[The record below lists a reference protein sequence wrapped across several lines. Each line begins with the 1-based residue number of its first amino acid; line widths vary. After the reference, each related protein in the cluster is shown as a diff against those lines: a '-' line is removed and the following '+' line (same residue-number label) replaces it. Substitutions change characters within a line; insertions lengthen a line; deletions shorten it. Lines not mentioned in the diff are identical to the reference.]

1 MASALF
7 DLTGQ
12 VALVTGSSR
21 GIGKAIAEEMA
32 VAGAKVVISSRKQ
45 DACDAVRDQ
54 IKAAG
59 GDAISITCNI
69 GNKPEVEHLVKATL
83 EHHGRI
89 DILVCNAAV
98 NPYYGPLS
106 KLGDDA
112 WDKIM
117 VSNVKSSWW
126 FSNLVAPHM
135 LERGSGNIILV
146 SSIGAFRSTSVLGAY
161 GISKAAEAQL
171 ARNLA
176 AELGPGGIRVNAIAP
191 GLVKTDFAK
200 ALWSNPQLLKSV
212 ESRAPLR
219 RIGQPI
225 DIAGIAVFLASKA
238 ASFVTGQLIVADGGS
253 SSGD

>member
-1 MASALF
+1 MTSSLF
-7 DLTGQ
+7 DLSGQ

-32 VAGAKVVISSRKQ
+32 AAGAKVVISSRKQ
-45 DACDAVRDQ
+45 DACDAVRDE

-59 GDAISITCNI
+59 NEAISITCNI
-69 GNKPEVEHLVKATL
+69 GNKLEVEHLVKAVMQ
-83 EHHGRI
+83 HYGRI
-89 DILVCNAAV
+89 DTLVCNAAV

-106 KLGDDA
+106 KLPDDA

-126 FSNLVAPHM
+126 FSNLVAPQM
-135 LERGSGNIILV
+135 IERGGGNIILI

-176 AELGPGGIRVNAIAP
+176 AELGPSGIRVNAIAP

-212 ESRAPLR
+212 EARAPLR

-225 DIAGIAVFLASKA
+225 DIAGLAVFLASKA
-238 ASFVTGQLIVADGGS
+238 AAFMTGQLLVADGGS
-253 SSGD
+253 SLGD